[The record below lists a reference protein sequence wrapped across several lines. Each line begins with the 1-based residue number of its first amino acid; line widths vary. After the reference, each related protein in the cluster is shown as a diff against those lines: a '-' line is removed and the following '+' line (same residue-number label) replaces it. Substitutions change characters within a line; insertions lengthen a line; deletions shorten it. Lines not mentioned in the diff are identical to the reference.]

1 MLTAER
7 LMLIGGLVAFLL
19 TIHWVRRRDLREKYA
34 VGWLVVA
41 FVLLLI
47 GFFPSAIMA
56 MADAAHLSYPA
67 AVLFVAL
74 AAIYLFSLGVSVSL
88 TRQYRKNVR
97 LTQEIAMLER
107 RIRLL
112 EQRNETQTS
121 NEVQIEHP

>member
-56 MADAAHLSYPA
+56 MADGGAGGDKNPGAAA
-67 AVLFVAL
+67 
-74 AAIYLFSLGVSVSL
+74 G
-88 TRQYRKNVR
+88 R
-97 LTQEIAMLER
+97 LR
-107 RIRLL
+107 G
-112 EQRNETQTS
+112 
-121 NEVQIEHP
+121 